1 MNLLTLTALMV
12 TTLFWGSSFVAT
24 KLVLEVWPT
33 WAYMF
38 LRFAGASL
46 VFLAALLWKR
56 RLAIPRRVIPRL
68 MLLSVF
74 QPGLYFLFESLGLE
88 RTSAASSAIIIA
100 AIPAVVALASAFFL
114 NERLSR
120 RGWIG
125 TLLSISGIG
134 IITLFDRNAG
144 TQDASLEGNL
154 FILLAVLSGAAYM
167 LLSRRISRDLTP
179 LQTTGY
185 QMFFATFFFLPGFIV
200 QGDAL
205 MHTAV
210 QWEILFA
217 FGFLVLGAT
226 FAAFLSYNYA
236 LSRISAP
243 KASIFINGIPVVTV
257 IVGWIVLGEGVNWV
271 QIGGGAL
278 AVGGLMYASRRET
291 GEIKLEA

>member
-1 MNLLTLTALMV
+1 MV

-125 TLLSISGIG
+125 TLLSITGIG

-185 QMFFATFFFLPGFIV
+185 QMFFATIFFLPGFIV